1 MEMVVL
7 ISGASSG
14 IGYAIC
20 QELARKNYKV
30 YAGSRNIESLT
41 LLAEQFPNVHPI
53 ELDVTSTD
61 SILSAKKLIELEN
74 DKLDVLFNNAGA
86 PCVVP
91 AIEVDENTLKEAFE
105 VNVFGAIN
113 LVREFSHLVIKAKG
127 VFAFTTLSGTL
138 MPYPFSS
145 INNAS
150 KSALSSYASTLALEV
165 KPFDVKV
172 VNFITGGVKTENLEK
187 SRQQLQNQ
195 KKGLYIVDGKDI
207 VSESMKGIDNSSF
220 TTAEEYAREA
230 VKDIN
235 HALHGVD
242 YMREGNYFPRYRGY
256 MAKFTKVANFYF
268 HRQIIEGMLLSGFN
282 LKQSFNKL
290 RKNNE
295 KLVANVNQL

>member
-1 MEMVVL
+1 MEKVVF

-14 IGYAIC
+14 IGYAVC
-20 QELARKNYKV
+20 QEFAKSNYKI

-41 LLAEQFPNVHPI
+41 HLSEQFPNVYPV

-61 SILSAKKLIELEN
+61 SILRAKKVVELDN
-74 DKLDVLFNNAGA
+74 DKLDILFNNAGT

-91 AIEVDENTLKEAFE
+91 ALEVDEKTLRSAFE

-127 VFAFTTLSGTL
+127 VFAFTTSSGTL

-187 SRQQLQNQ
+187 SRRQSQNL
-195 KKGLYIVDGKDI
+195 KKGLYVVDGKDI
-207 VSESMKGIDNSSF
+207 VSESMNSIDNSSF
-220 TTAEEYAREA
+220 MTAETYAREA

-235 HALHGVD
+235 HALHGSD
-242 YMREGNYFPRYRGY
+242 YKHEGNYFPRYRGH
-256 MAKFTKVANFYF
+256 MARFTKAANFYF
-268 HRQIIEGMLLSGFN
+268 HRQIIEGMLLAGFN
-282 LKQSFNKL
+282 LKESFSKL
-290 RKNNE
+290 KKQRNE
-295 KLVANVNQL
+295 KPNDVSLS